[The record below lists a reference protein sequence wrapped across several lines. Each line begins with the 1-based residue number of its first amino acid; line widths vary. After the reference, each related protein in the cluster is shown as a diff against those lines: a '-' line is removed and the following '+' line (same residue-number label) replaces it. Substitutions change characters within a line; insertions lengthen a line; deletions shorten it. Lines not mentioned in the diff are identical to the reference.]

1 MKKILFII
9 ALINVIL
16 VQAQTVYHYNMPC
29 GTECYY
35 ENDSSFLTVQVYDSS
50 MVVIHQSE
58 SGTLLSRYAG
68 KMSGANEFFLQRDD
82 EMGNA
87 EVYFPEEEKLNF
99 TTMDIKGGSKMI
111 YSYTEVSDQKMIP
124 FDYLC
129 FTANR
134 VIYYTADEGKD
145 SVNMYIQRRYPVPAK
160 TLSKEDSL
168 RFISA
173 ILASY
178 KGLPNEFRYPE
189 DMVKNADIMLI
200 QDYTS
205 MYETGE
211 MEPDYTAF
219 WEINE
224 DIDIVLNSAGLLGVV
239 NSLYEYT
246 GGAHGTYGSMCNVYD
261 FTTQSIVILDDLFLE
276 NYEVILSQLIN
287 KKVRKTLEF
296 DEGESFADRGFFV
309 DEMPVTDNFAL
320 YPDRIVFMYNIYE
333 VAPYVVG
340 SIDVEIAYSELIEF
354 IKKNGPIDRL
364 MNGHQ

>member
-1 MKKILFII
+1 MKKIFFII
-9 ALINVIL
+9 ALINLIL

-29 GTECYY
+29 GSERYF
-35 ENDSSFLTVQVYDSS
+35 ESDSSFLIVQVHDSD
-50 MVVIHQSE
+50 MVLVHHDAAGIV
-58 SGTLLSRYAG
+58 LARYAG
-68 KMSGANEFFLQRDD
+68 KMSSANEFFLQRDD

-87 EVYFPEEEKLNF
+87 EVYFPEEAKLNF
-99 TTMDIKGGSKMI
+99 TTMDNKGGSKKI
-111 YSYTEVSDQKMIP
+111 YFYTEVSDQKMIP

-134 VIYYTADEGKD
+134 AIYFTVDEGKD
-145 SVNMYIQRRYPVPAK
+145 SVNMFIQRRYPVPAK
-160 TLSKEDSL
+160 SLSKEDSL
-168 RFISA
+168 KFIEA
-173 ILASY
+173 ILAPY

-205 MYETGE
+205 MYEAGS

-224 DIDIVLNSAGLLGVV
+224 DIDIVLNCAGLLGVV

-261 FTTQSIVILDDLFLE
+261 FTTRNIVGFDDIFE
-276 NYEVILSQLIN
+276 GDYEPALIKN
-287 KKVRKTLEF
+287 INTKVREQLEIE
-296 DEGESFADRGFFV
+296 EGESLSDRGFFV
-309 DEMPVTDNFAL
+309 DEMPLTDNFCL
-320 YPDRIVFMYNIYE
+320 YTNRIMFVYNIYE

-340 SIDVEIAYSELIEF
+340 SIEVEIPYTELKEF

-364 MNGHQ
+364 MNGE